1 MSKTSRQ
8 RKAKE
13 RLKAKQ
19 DAKTV
24 EVPVVEPMD
33 GTPVLCQYC
42 GGHHG
47 EHAGSC
53 PLDRDNEPEKLCPHC
68 MGWELHD
75 PSCPYVLALVQPT
88 RPCEADTMGN
98 GNKPKPKLRE
108 EDNAFDVDPKPSW
121 ADCHGEKDFATKME
135 AWLAKLPGNVQHG
148 GTHYKDLAIQPVEYC
163 QRNKL
168 GFCEA
173 SAVKYLTRHSTKGKA
188 EDVKKAL
195 HFCQLLLSIEYGIN
209 ATVDYG
215 QAAST

>member
-1 MSKTSRQ
+1 MIEPTPTHFININEEGRTMSKTSRQ

-13 RLKAKQ
+13 RLKAKEA
-19 DAKTV
+19 AKTV

-33 GTPVLCQYC
+33 GTPVLCQCC

-53 PLDRDNEPEKLCPHC
+53 PLDREDY
-68 MGWELHD
+68 
-75 PSCPYVLALVQPT
+75 SYVLAVQPT
-88 RPCEADTMGN
+88 RPSEADTMGN

-121 ADCHGEKDFATKME
+121 ADCHGEKDFEAKME

-148 GTHYKDLAIQPVEYC
+148 GTHYKDMAIQPVEYC

-215 QAAST
+215 QSAST